1 MVILTL
7 RKITWRVPAFNAD
20 RPSRNPTCCT
30 DSWTGLVSRRP
41 PQTSPDHLPST
52 CWVHAQTR
60 AGVCALQH
68 LCLVCCQNAGWDCW
82 DVIFSA
88 LTDVLCSYVVGVGW
102 LDHISHGLPAP
113 LLFMQPYRRVRFS
126 CDAGP
131 KESPINV
138 SLGYTNTPWRWVN
151 LRGNQGSDMWMECG
165 YQ

>member
-1 MVILTL
+1 MLT
-7 RKITWRVPAFNAD
+7 D
-20 RPSRNPTCCT
+20 RPGIPHAALTPGP
-30 DSWTGLVSRRP
+30 GLYP
-41 PQTSPDHLPST
+41 GGHLKPVLIIYLPHVGFT
-52 CWVHAQTR
+52 PKPEL
-60 AGVCALQH
+60 VCAH
-68 LCLVCCQNAGWDCW
+68 CSTFAWFDVKNAGWDCW